1 MHRRTTGVSRRT
13 VTKAAAG
20 AGLAVLFGPRTA
32 AALGSRTVDV
42 SVSSAALGR
51 SAPVRLILP
60 SGFGSQPT
68 RTYPVLYLLHGAHDD
83 YTSWTR
89 ETDIEAFTEGRD
101 LIVAMPDAGPTGI
114 PTAWRGGPDYETF
127 QLKEVPALL
136 ARDYRASG
144 VRVVAG
150 VSTGGYGAMAH
161 AARHPGMFTAAASYS
176 GILDTMA
183 PGVPTLMDAIVA
195 RENLVPTSLW
205 GNPFLNLLTW
215 RDFNPRNRA
224 AGLRGT
230 ALYVSSGSG
239 LAGGT
244 GDWLPEALESAL
256 WPSAHSFTDT
266 LALLRIPVTTH
277 FYAGGGHSWA
287 YWKQEFTASWPM
299 LARGLGVPQ

>member
-20 AGLAVLFGPRTA
+20 AGLAVLFGARTA

-60 SGFGSQPT
+60 SGFGSQPI

-150 VSTGGYGAMAH
+150 VSTGGYGAMAQ

-215 RDFNPRNRA
+215 LDFNPRNRA

-239 LAGGT
+239 LTGGT
-244 GDWLPEALESAL
+244 GDWLPEGLESAL

-266 LALLRIPVTTH
+266 LALQRIPVTTH
-277 FYAGGGHSWA
+277 FYPGGGHSWA